1 MGWLV
6 AAAALSLVCSSSS
19 FTATIPSISILLP
32 RPSLHA
38 DQGLVDHSSSKVF
51 IPGASCLSL
60 CKSFIFL
67 LLTPPERLF
76 LIVGN
81 GYSGFFYT
89 LGWLRS
95 LEEAHGSE
103 EDFTYQCYSGGC
115 LALVAHLLDV
125 ELEVALDL
133 AIGSRERLLAG
144 DIGRYEVVER
154 FVDGLLDFAKTT
166 HEVVIEN
173 DHCPTMVCQAMLDRN
188 ETRSTEWFSRLSI
201 ITSSWSY
208 NNTYFL
214 EKNVRRPSSTEDLK
228 SLLLDTTFI
237 PFLTGETFGRA
248 KSNLAQH
255 NDGALAVWF
264 DNLIGRQS
272 SSSGHVLR
280 LPKTLL
286 LWSNIF
292 NMWLDRKTAVQIWN
306 EGTNA
311 FSRV

>member
-1 MGWLV
+1 MRRYIAALASFRANASWLV
-6 AAAALSLVCSSSS
+6 AVAALSVVCYSSS
-19 FTATIPSISILLP
+19 FTAKIPSMLP
-32 RPSLHA
+32 RPSSLHA
-38 DQGLVDHSSSKVF
+38 DRLVVEDPVDHSSPNVF
-51 IPGASCLSL
+51 IP
-60 CKSFIFL
+60 
-67 LLTPPERLF
+67 
-76 LIVGN
+76 GN

-103 EDFTYQCYSGGC
+103 EVFTYQCYSGGC
-115 LALVAHLLDV
+115 LALVAHLLNV

-144 DIGRYEVVER
+144 EIARYEVVER
-154 FVDGLLDFAKTT
+154 FVDGLLDLAET
-166 HEVVIEN
+166 HEVVTE
-173 DHCPTMVCQAMLDRN
+173 DHCSTTASQAKLDRN
-188 ETRSTEWFSRLSI
+188 ETRSLEWLSRMSI

-208 NNTYFL
+208 HHTYFL
-214 EKNVRRPSSTEDLK
+214 EKRVRRPSSTEDLK

-237 PFLTGETFGRA
+237 PFLTGESFGRA
-248 KSNLAQH
+248 KSNLVQH

-264 DNLIGRQS
+264 DNLVGRQS
-272 SSSGHVLR
+272 PPSGFVLR

-292 NMWLDRKTAVQIWN
+292 NMWLDRKTAVLIWK
-306 EGTNA
+306 EGTSA